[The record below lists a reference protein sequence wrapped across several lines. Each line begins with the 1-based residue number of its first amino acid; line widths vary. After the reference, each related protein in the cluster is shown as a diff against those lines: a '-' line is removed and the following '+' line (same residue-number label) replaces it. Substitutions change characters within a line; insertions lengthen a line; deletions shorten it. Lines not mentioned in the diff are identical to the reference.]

1 MPGCTVT
8 HIGIWDAASSGNLL
22 FYGAVSASKTV
33 TAGDTISLA
42 AGSLDITFSLVQWL
56 QIFRALDTATQQP
69 SPSSTTDMDA
79 TGYEHDVVH
88 ANHSGAIIALETK
101 LGLTDSNASSGAI
114 LVGSGASTT
123 VDYHAFY

>member
-1 MPGCTVT
+1 MATNFP
-8 HIGIWDAASSGNLL
+8 S
-22 FYGAVSASKTV
+22 
-33 TAGDTISLA
+33 
-42 AGSLDITFSLVQWL
+42 
-56 QIFRALDTATQQP
+56 ALDTATQQP

-114 LVGSGASTT
+114 LVGSGVSTT
-123 VDYHAFY
+123 AWTTTPSINTTGTSGGLTGGYENANIILANLVFS

>member
-1 MPGCTVT
+1 MATNYPT
-8 HIGIWDAASSGNLL
+8 S
-22 FYGAVSASKTV
+22 
-33 TAGDTISLA
+33 
-42 AGSLDITFSLVQWL
+42 
-56 QIFRALDTATQQP
+56 LDTATQQP

-88 ANHSGAIIALETK
+88 TNHSGAIIALETK

-123 VDYHAFY
+123 AWTTTPSINTTGTSGGLTGGYDNASIIIASQVFG

>member
-1 MPGCTVT
+1 MATNFPG
-8 HIGIWDAASSGNLL
+8 
-22 FYGAVSASKTV
+22 
-33 TAGDTISLA
+33 
-42 AGSLDITFSLVQWL
+42 
-56 QIFRALDTATQQP
+56 ALDTATQQP

-88 ANHSGAIIALETK
+88 TNHSGAIIALETK

-123 VDYHAFY
+123 AWTTTPSINTTGTSGGLTGGYDNASIIIASQVFG